1 MNNKKEAP
9 KKKGLTRSELI
20 TMIDLKLENQGC
32 KKEVIK
38 NFHRLNMKALKHL
51 LEN

>member
-1 MNNKKEAP
+1 MNNKKETS

-20 TMIDLKLENQGC
+20 AMIDVKLENQGC
-32 KKEVIK
+32 KKEVIQK
-38 NFHRLNMKALKHL
+38 IDRLSKKALNHL

>member
-1 MNNKKEAP
+1 MNNKEKAP
-9 KKKGLTRSELI
+9 KKKGLTRSELLA
-20 TMIDLKLENQGC
+20 MIDLKLENQGC
-32 KKEVIK
+32 KKEVIE

>member
-1 MNNKKEAP
+1 MNNKEKTP
-9 KKKGLTRSELI
+9 KKKGLTRSELLA
-20 TMIDLKLENQGC
+20 MINLKLENQGC
-32 KKEVIK
+32 KKEVIE

>member
-1 MNNKKEAP
+1 MNNKKETP
-9 KKKGLTRSELI
+9 KKKGLTRSELLA
-20 TMIDLKLENQGC
+20 MIDLKLENQGC
-32 KKEVIK
+32 KKEVIE